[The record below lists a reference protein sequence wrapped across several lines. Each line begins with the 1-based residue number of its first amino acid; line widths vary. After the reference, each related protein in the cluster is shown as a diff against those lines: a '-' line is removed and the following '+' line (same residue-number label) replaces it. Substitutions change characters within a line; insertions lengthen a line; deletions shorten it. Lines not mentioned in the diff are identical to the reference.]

1 MKKNIILFFW
11 IFLAAIAA
19 AIPVSLIKMYTETKN
34 ELFIILSFLSYSTLI
49 YIYTIILLNHN
60 ITTIYPLVKI
70 VSILLVVISGL
81 LVFNDSLNT
90 KIGTGLLFG
99 FLSLYLLS

>member
-1 MKKNIILFFW
+1 
-11 IFLAAIAA
+11 
-19 AIPVSLIKMYTETKN
+19 MYTETKN

-60 ITTIYPLVKI
+60 IATIYPLVKI

-81 LVFNDSLNT
+81 LLFHDSLN
-90 KIGTGLLFG
+90 IRISTGLLFG
-99 FLSLYLLS
+99 FLSLYLLSKK